1 MSGQLDRRSIHA
13 EMELARGTFKA
24 MVATASARD
33 LRRTTIGTR
42 WTNQQL
48 LFHMLFGYMVVLR
61 LLRLVRFFGR
71 LPDQYSLTFARIL
84 NAGARPFHA
93 VNYLGSC
100 GGAMVFRG
108 PRLAA
113 KLDRTIA
120 ALHRHLD
127 DETDETL
134 ERRMHFPVDW
144 DPHFRDTMTLFD
156 VYHYGTQ
163 HFASHARQLTL
174 RRGTGPGPGAA

>member
-1 MSGQLDRRSIHA
+1 MSGQVDRQSVHA
-13 EMELARGTFKA
+13 EMELARGTFERL
-24 MVATASARD
+24 VARASASE
-33 LRRTTIGTR
+33 LRRPTIDTR

-48 LFHMLFGYMVVLR
+48 LFHMLFGYLLVLR

-71 LPDQYSLTFARIL
+71 LPDRYSLRFARVL
-84 NAGARPFHA
+84 NAGARPFHV
-93 VNYLGSC
+93 VNYLGAC

-113 KLDRTIA
+113 RFDRTIA

-127 DETDETL
+127 DETEETL
-134 ERRMHFPVDW
+134 ALRMHFPVDW
-144 DPHFRDTMTLFD
+144 DPYFRDTMTLLD

-163 HFASHARQLTL
+163 HYAFHTRQLTL
-174 RRGTGPGPGAA
+174 RPARGRGPAGT

>member
-33 LRRTTIGTR
+33 LLRTTIGTR

-84 NAGARPFHA
+84 NAGARPFQR
-93 VNYLGSC
+93 GS
-100 GGAMVFRG
+100 
-108 PRLAA
+108 
-113 KLDRTIA
+113 
-120 ALHRHLD
+120 
-127 DETDETL
+127 
-134 ERRMHFPVDW
+134 
-144 DPHFRDTMTLFD
+144 
-156 VYHYGTQ
+156 
-163 HFASHARQLTL
+163 
-174 RRGTGPGPGAA
+174 PGPVFPAPCATSAVDTV